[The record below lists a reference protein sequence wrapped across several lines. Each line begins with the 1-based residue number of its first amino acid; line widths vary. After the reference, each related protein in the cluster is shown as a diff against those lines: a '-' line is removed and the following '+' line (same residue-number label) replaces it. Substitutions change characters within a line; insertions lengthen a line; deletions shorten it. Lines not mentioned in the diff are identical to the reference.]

1 MDDEEGG
8 NLGHD
13 EMKAKVSREFERRDA
28 NQLSVTVKCQGETYD
43 GTLEDISPNGVRLK
57 CDADLPARGTVT
69 ITIPDGDGDGEKYL
83 LNGVLRWTRSIT
95 EAGVELT
102 GKQKTYQ

>member
-1 MDDEEGG
+1 MDDKSGNELDHEE
-8 NLGHD
+8 
-13 EMKAKVSREFERRDA
+13 MRVKVNREFERRDA
-28 NQLSVTVKCQGETYD
+28 NQLSVTIECQGKTYE

-57 CDADLPARGTVT
+57 CDAELPSRGTIKIRVPY
-69 ITIPDGDGDGEKYL
+69 PDGDEKYL
-83 LNGVLRWTRSIT
+83 LNGVLRWTRTIT